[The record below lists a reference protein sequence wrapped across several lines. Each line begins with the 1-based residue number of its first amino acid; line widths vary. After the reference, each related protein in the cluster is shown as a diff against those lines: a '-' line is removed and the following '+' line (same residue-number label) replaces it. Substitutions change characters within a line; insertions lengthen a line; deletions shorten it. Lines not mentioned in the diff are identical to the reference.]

1 MVMVIVVLKI
11 LKHQNLRRMITFL
24 LCNASLST
32 KNFIIDKDGEMKCQ
46 LALHQK
52 RQWRQK
58 TNCFKRKRLLRVVGE
73 YFAHFEDKFRRT
85 DGCA

>member
-11 LKHQNLRRMITFL
+11 LKHHNLRRMITFL

-46 LALHQK
+46 LAFAPK
-52 RQWRQK
+52 APVATK